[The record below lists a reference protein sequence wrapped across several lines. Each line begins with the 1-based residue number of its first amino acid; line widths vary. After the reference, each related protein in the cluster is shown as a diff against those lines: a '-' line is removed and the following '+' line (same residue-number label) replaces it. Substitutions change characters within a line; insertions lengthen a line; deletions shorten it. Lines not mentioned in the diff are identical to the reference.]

1 MGRNRWKAVKCLL
14 LILIPMVLVLGCTA
28 KNDEDELVEE
38 DIEEDITLDVSA
50 QDREILIRSENI
62 SDMVVN
68 LYGIDNAS
76 SIIFNDM
83 VAIALEMAEGNTLT
97 EDVRMMIRDTV
108 MENDQAIKEVLITDN
123 KKIFDQLEE
132 IVLSLLSDEKSYDDH
147 VVDIS
152 RIIEKL
158 K

>member
-132 IVLSLLSDEKSYDDH
+132 IVLSLLSGEKSYDDH